1 MSGQIV
7 TQFTKDFT
15 SQIGSCKYNEQ
26 TLGGAPKETTVVV
39 GGEPLLLIA
48 DTHVCS
54 PVPPIDLKA
63 IPIPPCPTGTRTITA
78 QDYNVEID
86 GMKPVLESDQTL
98 LLGSSSRMLTGPYL
112 SSRIVVG
119 TQL

>member
-54 PVPPIDLKA
+54 PVPPIDLKPL
-63 IPIPPCPTGTRTITA
+63 PIPPCPTGTRTITA

-98 LLGSSSRMLTGPYL
+98 LLGSTSRPLTGP
-112 SSRIVVG
+112 
-119 TQL
+119 